1 MASYFVKIKG
11 FNEGPFSAKQ
21 LRDLS
26 NSGKLSPDSLIRLDG
41 SDRWIAASKFNNLV
55 FSQPASQLTSSAPS
69 DPCNFQNLSKANC
82 THCGIDLSVPKGLEG
97 KRIRCKHCGK
107 ITMVVYQESEF
118 IVTTLQ
124 DNEPAHVQSH
134 STPIVKESPIES
146 RNSRRYQGSKID
158 HKPNNYLTVV
168 ISVLIFAG
176 VLIAT
181 GITITFLRT
190 SDPEQFNS
198 TAKRIRSGDGLV
210 FKTTN
215 TAIRGSGVV
224 LPESNENR
232 LENQTNKDQKLE
244 KNPFD
249 GIKNEKE
256 PNSHPPNQLAEIVE
270 KGKVKASSSAGEG
283 FSFLDVRVEY
293 SKSTSQN
300 YPHIGRI
307 IADYKSLK
315 YGHTDRCI
323 VYLKHDGKKWN
334 FAKYGRGG
342 LGNFLPPLTEDT
354 VLLPSSIPAFNSP
367 YGAHPK
373 FAIWLP

>member
-1 MASYFVKIKG
+1 MPNYYAKIKG
-11 FNEGPFSAKQ
+11 SVKGPFSAKQ
-21 LRDLS
+21 LRDLA

-55 FSQPASQLTSSAPS
+55 FSQPASPLPS
-69 DPCNFQNLSKANC
+69 PTPSYSGNSQNLSKSNC
-82 THCGIDLSVPKGLEG
+82 THCGVDLGIPKGLEG

-107 ITMVVYQESEF
+107 ITMVVYQEPEF
-118 IVTTLQ
+118 IATTLQ
-124 DNEPAHVQSH
+124 DNGPAHVQSH
-134 STPIVKESPIES
+134 SAPIVKESPIES
-146 RNSRRYQGSKID
+146 KNSRRYQGSRMD
-158 HKPNNYLTVV
+158 HKHNYLTVL
-168 ISVLIFAG
+168 IPVLIFAG

-181 GITITFLRT
+181 GITITFLGT
-190 SDPEQFNS
+190 SDPEQFNGV
-198 TAKRIRSGDGLV
+198 AKANRGDDGPV

-215 TAIRGSGVV
+215 TAIRGGGVV
-224 LPESNENR
+224 LPELKENR

-283 FSFLDVRVEY
+283 YSFLDVRVEY

-342 LGNFLPPLTEDT
+342 LGNFLPPLTEDN

>member
-1 MASYFVKIKG
+1 VPNYYAKIKG
-11 FNEGPFSAKQ
+11 SVKGPFSAKQ
-21 LRDLS
+21 LRDLA

-55 FSQPASQLTSSAPS
+55 FSQPASPLPS
-69 DPCNFQNLSKANC
+69 PTPSYSGNSQNLSKSNC
-82 THCGIDLSVPKGLEG
+82 THCGVDLGIPKGLEG

-107 ITMVVYQESEF
+107 ITMVVYQEPEF
-118 IVTTLQ
+118 IATTLQ
-124 DNEPAHVQSH
+124 DNGPAHVQSH
-134 STPIVKESPIES
+134 SAPIVKESPIES
-146 RNSRRYQGSKID
+146 KNSRRYQGSRMD
-158 HKPNNYLTVV
+158 HKHNYLTVL
-168 ISVLIFAG
+168 IPVLIFAG

-181 GITITFLRT
+181 GITITFLGT
-190 SDPEQFNS
+190 SDPEQFNGV
-198 TAKRIRSGDGLV
+198 AKANRGDDGPV

-215 TAIRGSGVV
+215 TAIRGGGVV
-224 LPESNENR
+224 LPELKENR

-283 FSFLDVRVEY
+283 YSFLDVRVEY

-342 LGNFLPPLTEDT
+342 LGNFLPPLTEDN

>member
-1 MASYFVKIKG
+1 M
-11 FNEGPFSAKQ
+11 
-21 LRDLS
+21 
-26 NSGKLSPDSLIRLDG
+26 
-41 SDRWIAASKFNNLV
+41 
-55 FSQPASQLTSSAPS
+55 
-69 DPCNFQNLSKANC
+69 
-82 THCGIDLSVPKGLEG
+82 
-97 KRIRCKHCGK
+97 
-107 ITMVVYQESEF
+107 
-118 IVTTLQ
+118 
-124 DNEPAHVQSH
+124 
-134 STPIVKESPIES
+134 
-146 RNSRRYQGSKID
+146 
-158 HKPNNYLTVV
+158 
-168 ISVLIFAG
+168 
-176 VLIAT
+176 
-181 GITITFLRT
+181 
-190 SDPEQFNS
+190 
-198 TAKRIRSGDGLV
+198 
-210 FKTTN
+210 
-215 TAIRGSGVV
+215 

-342 LGNFLPPLTEDT
+342 LGNFLPPLTEDN

>member
-1 MASYFVKIKG
+1 VPSYYAKIKG
-11 FNEGPFSAKQ
+11 SVQGPFSAKQ
-21 LRDLS
+21 LRDLA

-55 FSQPASQLTSSAPS
+55 FSQPASPLPS
-69 DPCNFQNLSKANC
+69 PTPSYSGNSQNLSKSNC
-82 THCGIDLSVPKGLEG
+82 THCGVDLGIPKGLEG

-107 ITMVVYQESEF
+107 ITMVVYQEPEF
-118 IVTTLQ
+118 IATTLQ
-124 DNEPAHVQSH
+124 DNGPAHVQSH
-134 STPIVKESPIES
+134 SAPIVKESPIES
-146 RNSRRYQGSKID
+146 KNSRRYQGSRMD
-158 HKPNNYLTVV
+158 HKHNYLTVL
-168 ISVLIFAG
+168 IPVLIFAG

-181 GITITFLRT
+181 GITITFLGT
-190 SDPEQFNS
+190 SDPEQFNGV
-198 TAKRIRSGDGLV
+198 AKANRGDDGPV

-215 TAIRGSGVV
+215 TAIRGGGVV
-224 LPESNENR
+224 LPELKENR

-283 FSFLDVRVEY
+283 YSFLDVRVEY

-342 LGNFLPPLTEDT
+342 LGNFLPPLTEDN